1 MKKIKLFLI
10 LFISVITLLFN
21 VSCTQV
27 IIGGAASGGIILVQE
42 RTPEQAA
49 KDILIKTRL
58 EESFFSTN
66 YDDIFSKIKVI
77 VFEGKVLLV
86 GTVKSNESK
95 EIADSLAWKIS
106 NVEEVANYIIVGK
119 ENVIDYL
126 KDTRISLEFKAK
138 LLTDKDISEVNYSST
153 TENRVL
159 YVIGVS
165 QNEEELEKVLSH
177 GSSIAGVKKIVNLVI
192 DKNSPKRKK
201 YLNE

>member
-1 MKKIKLFLI
+1 MKKIKLLLI

>member
-1 MKKIKLFLI
+1 MKKIKLLLI

-58 EESFFSTN
+58 EEAFFSTN

-86 GTVKSNESK
+86 GTVKNNESK

-126 KDTRISLEFKAK
+126 KDARITLEFKAK
-138 LLTDKDISEVNYSST
+138 LLTDRDISEVNYSST

>member
-1 MKKIKLFLI
+1 MKKIKLLLI
-10 LFISVITLLFN
+10 LFISLITLLFN

>member
-1 MKKIKLFLI
+1 MKKIKLLLI

-86 GTVKSNESK
+86 GTVKNNESK

-126 KDTRISLEFKAK
+126 KDARITLEFKAK
-138 LLTDKDISEVNYSST
+138 LLTDRDISEVNYSST